1 MYYKE
6 QLYNQTLPTISDTLR
21 FGHVLSKTLPKN
33 LFINVQT
40 PANDIT
46 SRIDLLL
53 ADVKASLFRSLGCL
67 AEFELENIILWIDV
81 PVTWLFSKHYK
92 S

>member
-6 QLYNQTLPTISDTLR
+6 QLYNQTVRLVTTISDTLR
-21 FGHVLSKTLPKN
+21 FGHVFSKTLPKN

-40 PANDIT
+40 LTNDVT

-67 AEFELENIILWIDV
+67 AEFELENIIL
-81 PVTWLFSKHYK
+81 
-92 S
+92 